1 MRLRVKQEADGW
13 PKNAGEDEEKRC
25 QYIQDYL
32 KREDIPLRPERI
44 EKNSGI
50 TPPRQTYV
58 KLILGKILTANQV
71 HEFVDPP

>member
-1 MRLRVKQEADGW
+1 MRLRVKQEPDGW

-44 EKNSGI
+44 EKKFRDYAPSPN
-50 TPPRQTYV
+50 
-58 KLILGKILTANQV
+58 LC
-71 HEFVDPP
+71 